1 MHLTREERETIIR
14 FDEAGEF
21 ATVYTYNSR
30 LKKRLGELVAE
41 DVQGVKLQRSHQEIS
56 AEGATYEIPK
66 ACVRINPTRKCA
78 PLTETQK
85 AARAEALRNA
95 RQNRAVQEG

>member
-30 LKKRLGELVAE
+30 LKKRLG
-41 DVQGVKLQRSHQEIS
+41 
-56 AEGATYEIPK
+56 
-66 ACVRINPTRKCA
+66 N
-78 PLTETQK
+78 
-85 AARAEALRNA
+85 
-95 RQNRAVQEG
+95 